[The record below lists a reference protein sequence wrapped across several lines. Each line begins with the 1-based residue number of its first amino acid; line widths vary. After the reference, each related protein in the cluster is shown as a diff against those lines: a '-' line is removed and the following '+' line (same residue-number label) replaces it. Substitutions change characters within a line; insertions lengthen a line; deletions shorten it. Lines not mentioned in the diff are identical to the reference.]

1 VETASNRGWSVAAFC
16 TARITA
22 EELNQTLDDVER
34 RMERAQRPAG
44 TARLSFAERDGG
56 HPLDENLLRLALK
69 EHMKNMTFVG
79 AISFEDRAPR

>member
-44 TARLSFAERDGG
+44 AARLSFAEGDS